1 MAHLAQS
8 TGLAIAPATD
18 AAAPRIGDL
27 FADPDGRAGSAKVL
41 LPDLE
46 SVRRVYAALDG
57 QTVMA
62 GSDRL
67 AIRVQ
72 NDAADGKAVPG
83 GQLRRH

>member
-1 MAHLAQS
+1 MRQLLTQLHLA
-8 TGLAIAPATD
+8 
-18 AAAPRIGDL
+18 L
-27 FADPDGRAGSAKVL
+27 FFLADPDGRAGRVRIL

-57 QTVMA
+57 QTVM
-62 GSDRL
+62 GGTDRL

-72 NDAADGKAVPG
+72 NDAVDGKAVPG